1 MGIPKIAPPYCGAE
15 DTEDAPNTLTSKR
28 SESDHL
34 QAVARGG
41 RALAGLH
48 GDLQELR
55 VRELGEAR
63 RQAHETGGNVGVGR
77 TRSQAVRG
85 ELRQLGAGT
94 VSANSP
100 QHSARELL

>member
-1 MGIPKIAPPYCGAE
+1 M
-15 DTEDAPNTLTSKR
+15 
-28 SESDHL
+28 
-34 QAVARGG
+34 ARGG

-77 TRSQAVRG
+77 TRSLAVRG
-85 ELRQLGAGT
+85 EL
-94 VSANSP
+94 NSP
-100 QHSARELL
+100 ARLGQSQPIIRSIPRELL